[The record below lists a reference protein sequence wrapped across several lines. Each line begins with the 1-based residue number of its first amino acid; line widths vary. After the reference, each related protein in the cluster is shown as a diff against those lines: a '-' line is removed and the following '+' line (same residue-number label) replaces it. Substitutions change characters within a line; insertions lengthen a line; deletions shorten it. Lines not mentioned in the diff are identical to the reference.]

1 MLAAQKTLT
10 AALQDCRKSK
20 LQEGKDEGLP
30 LSLPAILQFCH
41 PAIAHVSP

>member
-1 MLAAQKTLT
+1 VLATKKALT
-10 AALQDCRKSK
+10 AAVQDCGKSK

-41 PAIAHVSP
+41 PAMAHVSP